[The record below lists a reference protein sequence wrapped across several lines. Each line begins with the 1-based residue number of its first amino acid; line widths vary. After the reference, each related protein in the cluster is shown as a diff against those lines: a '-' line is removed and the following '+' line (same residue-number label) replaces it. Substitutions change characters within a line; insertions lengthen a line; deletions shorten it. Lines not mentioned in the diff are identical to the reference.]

1 MTDRRLWFIATLLA
15 LAGIALNIVLWITR
29 QRNIPV
35 VFVRRLHRDATSKAL
50 HEALQK
56 QIKAGE
62 DVEPLPNWTL
72 HDLRRTAKTLMVR
85 AGVRRDISERVGHV
99 IAGVEGTATMGQCPR

>member
-1 MTDRRLWFIATLLA
+1 MPAKACAVIQAQPKIGKCDYVFPSRAKTAFSGFAKSRAAFDRA
-15 LAGIALNIVLWITR
+15 V
-29 QRNIPV
+29 
-35 VFVRRLHRDATSKAL
+35 

-56 QIKAGE
+56 QMKAGE
-62 DVEPLPNWTL
+62 DVKPLPNWTL